1 MILCVYL
8 CLKKVPLN
16 SDISLNLRDPD
27 GFMFKSIDRRG
38 TSKGSPSFLMHHLP
52 YTINLSARF
61 QSFEGTDNLKA
72 RD

>member
-1 MILCVYL
+1 MSEES
-8 CLKKVPLN
+8 PLEFWYVFE
-16 SDISLNLRDPD
+16 SRDPD

-38 TSKGSPSFLMHHLP
+38 TSEGSRSFLMHHLP

>member
-1 MILCVYL
+1 MCVYL

-27 GFMFKSIDRRG
+27 SFMFKSIDRWG
-38 TSKGSPSFLMHHLP
+38 TSEGSSLFLMHHLP
-52 YTINLSARF
+52 YTINQSACF